1 MPRDNNGSGNDDRPK
16 KSWREIDQ
24 SREKGSARRESG
36 GGSNPR
42 LERSQ
47 AYRSYKTQLNKL
59 FDGGGIMPEALGDKL
74 GGSGVATDAKAR
86 KEAAAAI
93 AAATSP
99 KVMRAALQAFVAV
112 HGFPED
118 EEVLAK
124 VLDMGE
130 ESAILKAI
138 ETLAALQ
145 ADGRLKRA
153 ASLKARLKT
162 AQMTQDDPDIRSAAA
177 ALLGKL

>member
-1 MPRDNNGSGNDDRPK
+1 MPRDNNDDDRPK

-24 SREKGSARRESG
+24 SREKGAGSRSG
-36 GGSNPR
+36 TQGPSPR
-42 LERSQ
+42 HERSQ

-59 FDGGGIMPEALGDKL
+59 FDGGGVLPEALQTKL
-74 GGSGVATDAKAR
+74 GDSGVASDAKAR
-86 KEAAAAI
+86 KEALAALA
-93 AAATSP
+93 AAATP
-99 KVMRAALQAFVAV
+99 KALRAALQAFEAA

-124 VLDMGE
+124 IIDLGGE
-130 ESAILKAI
+130 AMVLKAI

-145 ADGRLKRA
+145 REGRLKRA

-162 AQMTQDDPDIRSAAA
+162 AHMTHDDPDLRSAAA
-177 ALLGKL
+177 ELLGKL

>member
-1 MPRDNNGSGNDDRPK
+1 MPRDSDNSGDRPK

-24 SREKGSARRESG
+24 SREKGSSSRSG
-36 GGSNPR
+36 ASGPSPR
-42 LERSQ
+42 HEKSQ

-59 FDGGGIMPEALGDKL
+59 FDGGGIVPEALQDKL
-74 GGSGVATDAKAR
+74 GGSGVASDAKAR
-86 KEAAAAI
+86 KDGLASM
-93 AAATSP
+93 AAATTP
-99 KVMRAALQAFVAV
+99 KALRSALQTFEAA

-124 VLDMGE
+124 VIDLGGE
-130 ESAILKAI
+130 AAILKAI
-138 ETLAALQ
+138 ETLANLHGE
-145 ADGRLKRA
+145 GRLKRA